1 MQIFQQIGIP
11 TSETL
16 LFQAVNA
23 IIAFVG
29 TAICILTIDHFGRR
43 PLEIYGCLFLC
54 VTFIINAA
62 IIKVF
67 PTTSTN
73 TGAHWAFVVLTWLFN
88 LVFFWTSGPLS
99 WAIPAELFGTAMRL
113 KGVSW
118 GAMTS
123 FAFNTMIGQVTPIA
137 ITAIG
142 WKFYLVFVI
151 CNLTNAIFFWAFQ
164 PETKGLN
171 LEDMNELF
179 RDSPTFVPGSKWKPS
194 SHIEEEAAE
203 IAKQEREAGK
213 SAVSAEHLENVGI
226 AKSKG

>member
-1 MQIFQQIGIP
+1 M
-11 TSETL
+11 

-23 IIAFVG
+23 IIAFAG
-29 TAICILTIDHFGRR
+29 TSVCILTIDSVGRR

-54 VTFIINAA
+54 VTFVINAA

-67 PTTSTN
+67 PTSSSN

-88 LVFFWTSGPLS
+88 FVFFITSGPLS

-137 ITAIG
+137 ISAIG
-142 WKFYLVFVI
+142 WKYYIIFIV
-151 CNLTNAIFFWAFQ
+151 CNLGNAIFFYCFQ

-171 LEDMNELF
+171 LEDMDELF
-179 RDSPTFVPGSKWKPS
+179 RESPTFVPGSKWKPS
-194 SHIEEEAAE
+194 SRVDEEAME
-203 IAKQEREAGK
+203 IAKHERDAGVLK
-213 SAVSAEHLENVGI
+213 GSRVDHLEEIG
-226 AKSKG
+226 S